1 MDEPTTFLFSGYARL
16 PQDVSHQAMYKRV
29 GVVFEVDDK
38 GVVLGASTTLMMEV
52 ASGFFERLL
61 LGRNV
66 LTERAEIEATV
77 RYRYRGHSQG
87 ALDLGAPQ
95 GVRGRGPEPARPG
108 RGRGAPAERAAG
120 RHRQRARLIP
130 GGRAALAAARPAE
143 QVPPEE
149 GEAPPLDPPTL
160 VPGGAR
166 ARQRGAVRAGGGR

>member
-52 ASGFFERLL
+52 ASVFFERLL
-61 LGRNV
+61 IGRNV

-87 ALDLGAPQ
+87 ALISALHKAFEAVDQSPLVLGEAAGHLPS
-95 GVRGRGPEPARPG
+95 ARPDG
-108 RGRGAPAERAAG
+108 TAKERG
-120 RHRQRARLIP
+120 
-130 GGRAALAAARPAE
+130 
-143 QVPPEE
+143 
-149 GEAPPLDPPTL
+149 
-160 VPGGAR
+160 
-166 ARQRGAVRAGGGR
+166 